1 VTVAC
6 NGMILCLATTPGN
19 AMKLPRRTFLQLAAG
34 AAALPAISR
43 IASAQ
48 AWPTRPVRIIV
59 PFQPGGST
67 DIFARLAAQKL
78 TEHFGKQFYVENI
91 AGATGNVGTAQA
103 ARAAPDGHTLLIAFS
118 SYVVSP
124 TLFAKLPFDPD
135 KDLAAVTLAV
145 AAPNVVTVNPSLPA
159 RNLKELVGL
168 IKSNPGKY
176 TYTSGGV
183 GTQAHLLAELL
194 RLSQGL
200 DIVHVPF
207 NGAAPAIASAVAGHT
222 PIAWSTIASAAQ
234 PLEAGQLR
242 ALAVASKTRSQL
254 LSDVPTTAEAGYP
267 DIQGDSWVG
276 LLAPAGTPNEI
287 VGAVQREI
295 ARIIA
300 LPEVKERLPTLGF
313 EAVGSTPE
321 EFASRIKIETET
333 WGKVIRAATMR
344 STGRGGEWTWHT
356 RKQRHLMHALR
367 KQQVIVRDGRGVR
380 GRYRPISLL

>member
-1 VTVAC
+1 M
-6 NGMILCLATTPGN
+6 NPS
-19 AMKLPRRTFLQLAAG
+19 RRRFLHLLAG
-34 AAALPAISR
+34 AAAL
-43 IASAQ
+43 SAAPGGARAQ
-48 AWPTRPVRIIV
+48 TWPTRPVRIIV

-78 TEHFGKQFYVENI
+78 TEHFGKQFYVENV

-118 SYVVSP
+118 SYVVNP

-135 KDLAAVTLAV
+135 KDLVPVTLAV
-145 AAPNVVTVNPSLPA
+145 SAPNLVTVNPSLPA
-159 RNLKELVGL
+159 RNLKELVAL

-183 GTQAHLLAELL
+183 GTQGHLLGEML
-194 RLSQGL
+194 RLSQAL

-207 NGAAPAIASAVAGHT
+207 NGAAPAIASAMADHT

-234 PLEAGQLR
+234 ALETGQLR
-242 ALAVASKTRSQL
+242 PLAVASKRRSQL

-287 VGAVQREI
+287 IGAVQREI
-295 ARIIA
+295 AAIIA

-313 EAVGSTPE
+313 EAVASTPE
-321 EFASRIKIETET
+321 EFAIRIKVETEM
-333 WGKVIRAATMR
+333 WGKVIRAANIKP
-344 STGRGGEWTWHT
+344 E
-356 RKQRHLMHALR
+356 
-367 KQQVIVRDGRGVR
+367 
-380 GRYRPISLL
+380 

>member
-1 VTVAC
+1 M
-6 NGMILCLATTPGN
+6 N
-19 AMKLPRRTFLQLAAG
+19 PRRRRFLHLLAG
-34 AAALPAISR
+34 AAALSA
-43 IASAQ
+43 ASNGARAQ

-118 SYVVSP
+118 SYVVNP

-135 KDLAAVTLAV
+135 KDLVPVTLAV
-145 AAPNVVTVNPSLPA
+145 SAPNLVTVNPSLPA
-159 RNLKELVGL
+159 RNLKELVAL
-168 IKSNPGKY
+168 IISNPGKY

-183 GTQAHLLAELL
+183 GPQGHLLGEML
-194 RLSQGL
+194 RLSQAL

-207 NGAAPAIASAVAGHT
+207 NGAAPAIASAMADHT

-234 PLEAGQLR
+234 ALETGQLR
-242 ALAVASKTRSQL
+242 PLAVASKRRSQL

-287 VGAVQREI
+287 IGAVQREI
-295 ARIIA
+295 AAIIA

-313 EAVGSTPE
+313 EAVASTPE
-321 EFASRIKIETET
+321 EFAIRIKVETEM
-333 WGKVIRAATMR
+333 WGKVIRAANIKP
-344 STGRGGEWTWHT
+344 E
-356 RKQRHLMHALR
+356 
-367 KQQVIVRDGRGVR
+367 
-380 GRYRPISLL
+380 

>member
-1 VTVAC
+1 
-6 NGMILCLATTPGN
+6 L
-19 AMKLPRRTFLQLAAG
+19 AG
-34 AAALPAISR
+34 AAALSA
-43 IASAQ
+43 ASSGARAQ
-48 AWPTRPVRIIV
+48 AWPMRPVRIIV

-103 ARAAPDGHTLLIAFS
+103 ARAAADGHTLLIAFS
-118 SYVVSP
+118 SYVVNP

-135 KDLAAVTLAV
+135 KDLVPVTLAV
-145 AAPNVVTVNPSLPA
+145 SAPNVLTVNPLLPA
-159 RNLKELVGL
+159 RNLKELVAL

-183 GTQAHLLAELL
+183 GTQGHLLGEML
-194 RLSQGL
+194 RLSQAL

-207 NGAAPAIASAVAGHT
+207 NGAAPAIASTMAGHT

-234 PLEAGQLR
+234 ALETGQLR
-242 ALAVASKTRSQL
+242 PLAVASKRRSQL

-287 VGAVQREI
+287 IGAVQREI
-295 ARIIA
+295 AAIIA

-313 EAVGSTPE
+313 EAVASTPE
-321 EFASRIKIETET
+321 EFAIRIKVETEM
-333 WGKVIRAATMR
+333 WGKVIRAANIKP
-344 STGRGGEWTWHT
+344 E
-356 RKQRHLMHALR
+356 
-367 KQQVIVRDGRGVR
+367 
-380 GRYRPISLL
+380 

>member
-1 VTVAC
+1 
-6 NGMILCLATTPGN
+6 L
-19 AMKLPRRTFLQLAAG
+19 AG
-34 AAALPAISR
+34 AAAFSA
-43 IASAQ
+43 ASGGARAQ
-48 AWPTRPVRIIV
+48 TWPTRPVRVIV

-78 TEHFGKQFYVENI
+78 TEHFGKQFYIENI

-118 SYVVSP
+118 SYVVNP

-135 KDLAAVTLAV
+135 KDLAPVTLAV
-145 AAPNVVTVNPSLPA
+145 SAPNVLSVNPSLPA
-159 RNLKELVGL
+159 RNLSELVAL

-183 GTQAHLLAELL
+183 GTQGHLLGEML
-194 RLSQGL
+194 RLSQAL

-207 NGAAPAIASAVAGHT
+207 NGAAPAIASAMAGHT

-234 PLEAGQLR
+234 ALEAGQLR
-242 ALAVASKTRSQL
+242 PLAVASKTRSQL

-287 VGAVQREI
+287 IRAVQREI
-295 ARIIA
+295 SGIIA
-300 LPEVKERLPTLGF
+300 LPDVRERLPTLGF
-313 EAVGSTPE
+313 EAVASTPE
-321 EFASRIKIETET
+321 EFASRIKIETEM
-333 WGKVIRAATMR
+333 WGRVIRAANIKP
-344 STGRGGEWTWHT
+344 E
-356 RKQRHLMHALR
+356 
-367 KQQVIVRDGRGVR
+367 
-380 GRYRPISLL
+380 

>member
-1 VTVAC
+1 M
-6 NGMILCLATTPGN
+6 NPS
-19 AMKLPRRTFLQLAAG
+19 RRRFLHLLAG
-34 AAALPAISR
+34 AVALSAASNGAR
-43 IASAQ
+43 AQ

-78 TEHFGKQFYVENI
+78 TEHFGKQFYIENV

-118 SYVVSP
+118 SYVVNP

-135 KDLAAVTLAV
+135 KDLVPVTLAV
-145 AAPNVVTVNPSLPA
+145 SAPTLVTVNPSLPA
-159 RNLKELVGL
+159 RNLKELVAL

-183 GTQAHLLAELL
+183 GTQGHLLGEML
-194 RLSQGL
+194 RLSQAL

-207 NGAAPAIASAVAGHT
+207 NGAAPAIASAMADHT

-234 PLEAGQLR
+234 ALETGQLR
-242 ALAVASKTRSQL
+242 PLAVASKRRSQL

-287 VGAVQREI
+287 IGAVQREI
-295 ARIIA
+295 AAIIA

-313 EAVGSTPE
+313 EAVASTPE
-321 EFASRIKIETET
+321 EFAIRIKVETEM
-333 WGKVIRAATMR
+333 WGKVIRAANIKP
-344 STGRGGEWTWHT
+344 E
-356 RKQRHLMHALR
+356 
-367 KQQVIVRDGRGVR
+367 
-380 GRYRPISLL
+380 

>member
-1 VTVAC
+1 V
-6 NGMILCLATTPGN
+6 NPS
-19 AMKLPRRTFLQLAAG
+19 RRRFLHLLAG
-34 AAALPAISR
+34 AAALSA
-43 IASAQ
+43 ASGGARAQ

-78 TEHFGKQFYVENI
+78 TEHFGKQFYIENV

-118 SYVVSP
+118 SYVVNP
-124 TLFAKLPFDPD
+124 TLFTKLPFDPD
-135 KDLAAVTLAV
+135 KDLAPVTLAV
-145 AAPNVVTVNPSLPA
+145 SAPNLVTVNPSLPA
-159 RNLKELVGL
+159 RNLKELVAL
-168 IKSNPGKY
+168 IKANPGKC

-183 GTQAHLLAELL
+183 GTQGHLLGEML
-194 RLSQGL
+194 RLSQAL

-207 NGAAPAIASAVAGHT
+207 NGAAPAIASAMAGHT

-234 PLEAGQLR
+234 ALETGQLR
-242 ALAVASKTRSQL
+242 PLAVASKRRSQL

-287 VGAVQREI
+287 ISAVQREI
-295 ARIIA
+295 AAIIA

-313 EAVGSTPE
+313 EAVASTPE
-321 EFASRIKIETET
+321 EFAIRIKVETEM
-333 WGKVIRAATMR
+333 WGKVIRAANIKP
-344 STGRGGEWTWHT
+344 E
-356 RKQRHLMHALR
+356 
-367 KQQVIVRDGRGVR
+367 
-380 GRYRPISLL
+380 

>member
-1 VTVAC
+1 
-6 NGMILCLATTPGN
+6 L
-19 AMKLPRRTFLQLAAG
+19 AG
-34 AAALPAISR
+34 AAALSA
-43 IASAQ
+43 ASGDARAQ
-48 AWPTRPVRIIV
+48 TWPTRPVRVIV

-78 TEHFGKQFYVENI
+78 TEHFGKQFYIENI

-118 SYVVSP
+118 SYVVNP

-135 KDLAAVTLAV
+135 KDLAPVTLAV
-145 AAPNVVTVNPSLPA
+145 SAPNVLTVNPSLPA
-159 RNLKELVGL
+159 RNLSELVAL

-183 GTQAHLLAELL
+183 GTQGHLLGEML
-194 RLSQGL
+194 RLSQAL

-207 NGAAPAIASAVAGHT
+207 NGAAPAIASAMAGHT

-234 PLEAGQLR
+234 ALEAGQLR
-242 ALAVASKTRSQL
+242 PLAVASKTRSQL

-287 VGAVQREI
+287 IRAVQREI
-295 ARIIA
+295 SGIIA
-300 LPEVKERLPTLGF
+300 LPDVRERLPTLGF
-313 EAVGSTPE
+313 EAVASTPE
-321 EFASRIKIETET
+321 EFASRIKIETEM
-333 WGKVIRAATMR
+333 WGRVIRAANIKP
-344 STGRGGEWTWHT
+344 E
-356 RKQRHLMHALR
+356 
-367 KQQVIVRDGRGVR
+367 
-380 GRYRPISLL
+380 